1 MLATLSIIKKI
12 WPYLLIAVL
21 GLAIFFGFKY
31 YSGRIEDLTR
41 QNTILEEKNSEINNN
56 YNTLKNMYNISL
68 KQVEELQK
76 QQKESLQYVANLRQA
91 LNEMDLRKE
100 YSKDAE
106 KLLNTIN
113 DYEKCYSI
121 NTIKNPSMKC
131 YKDKQ

>member
-1 MLATLSIIKKI
+1 MLAVLSVLKKI
-12 WPYLLIAVL
+12 WPYLLIAIL
-21 GLAIFFGFKY
+21 GLAIYFGFVHFSNK
-31 YSGRIEDLTR
+31 IEELTR

-76 QQKESLQYVANLRQA
+76 QQKESIQYVSELKQK
-91 LNEMDLRKE
+91 LNDMDLRKE

-106 KLLNTIN
+106 KLLKTIN

-121 NTIKNPSMKC
+121 NLIKDPTKKC
-131 YKDKQ
+131 YKDK